1 MTKIRISIYKTKP
14 AFKGM
19 ILLSGAAAALGLMP
33 LRADILA
40 VSGNPSSPAGQP
52 AVILQTP
59 PSAVT
64 NQCVTN
70 QAQWGFNE
78 KQQVTT
84 TQDWTVDGGKY
95 RKVRPSSTAT

>member
-1 MTKIRISIYKTKP
+1 
-14 AFKGM
+14 M

-84 TQDWTVDGGKY
+84 TQDWTVDGGGKIP
-95 RKVRPSSTAT
+95 KGTTFVNSHMIFMNQQSGA